1 MNQKAQN
8 KENENIIYVVRYQQ
22 KIECQTFSGIYNFYK
37 TQSSAQKGLQRLID
51 FYSRLGYTT
60 EHKEDD
66 FVKLTDNH
74 DGTLKAYVAP
84 QYIEP

>member
-1 MNQKAQN
+1 MDQKAQN
-8 KENENIIYVVRYQQ
+8 KKNENLIYVVRYQQ
-22 KIECQTFSGIYNFYK
+22 KIEGQTLSGIYNFYR
-37 TQSSAQKGLQRLID
+37 TRLSAQKGLQRLTY

-60 EHKEDD
+60 EHTEDD

-74 DGTLKAYVAP
+74 DGFLKAYVSP

>member
-1 MNQKAQN
+1 MSKKSQN
-8 KENENIIYVVRYQQ
+8 KENENLIYVVRYQQ
-22 KIECQTFSGIYNFYK
+22 KIEGQTLSGIYNFYK
-37 TQSSAQKGLQRLID
+37 THLSAQKGLQRLTD

-66 FVKLTDNH
+66 FVKLTDNY
-74 DGTLKAYVAP
+74 DGILKAYVSP